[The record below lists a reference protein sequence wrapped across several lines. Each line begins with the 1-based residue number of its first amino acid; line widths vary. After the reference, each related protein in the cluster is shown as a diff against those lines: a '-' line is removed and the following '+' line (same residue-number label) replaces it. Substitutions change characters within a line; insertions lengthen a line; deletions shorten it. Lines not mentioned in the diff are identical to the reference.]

1 MLLEI
6 KISTIIECFIA
17 YLLLT
22 YLWICKI
29 VQQDLYELEDRL
41 MNVQSEV
48 LKGTISLTELAL
60 MVNNNIDTSSISDY
74 SLPEGLIPLVRSLQK
89 NFSFSPKHILLCYKT
104 IVKNIEPKLNRWEK
118 EIKRIK
124 KNS

>member
-1 MLLEI
+1 MLLGI
-6 KISTIIECFIA
+6 KISTIIECFVA

-41 MNVQSEV
+41 LNIQLEV
-48 LKGTISLTELAL
+48 SSGTIALTELAL
-60 MVNNNIDTSSISDY
+60 IVNDNGDTLSISTSDI
-74 SLPEGLIPLVRSLQK
+74 PEGLIPLVKTLQK
-89 NFSFSPKHILLCYKT
+89 DFSFSPKHILLCYKT

-118 EIKRIK
+118 EIKKIK